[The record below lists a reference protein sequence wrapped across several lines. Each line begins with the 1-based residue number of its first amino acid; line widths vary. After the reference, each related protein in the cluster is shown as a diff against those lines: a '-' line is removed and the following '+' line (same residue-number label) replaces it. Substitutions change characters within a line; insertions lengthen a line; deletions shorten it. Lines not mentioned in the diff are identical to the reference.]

1 MGCHFLLQ
9 ETFPTQGLNLGLPHC
24 GQTLYHLSHQGSSTL
39 KSNILLESTCCCL
52 VAQSLRGVG
61 RNMDGCDLF
70 FFGCTARLLGESH
83 GTLLQY
89 SCLENP
95 MDRGAS
101 KHQCKLL
108 IIIYIYILIMYIY
121 IYISSPRLLCLQHWQ
136 ACTLG
141 IPRGTSG
148 KEPAYQCRKHKRC
161 GFDPWVG
168 KISLEEGMATH
179 SSSLAWRLPC
189 LVSYGAWGCKSPQ
202 THDLATKP
210 ALAQSDIFLII
221 FIFLL
226 SLS

>member
-1 MGCHFLLQ
+1 
-9 ETFPTQGLNLGLPHC
+9 
-24 GQTLYHLSHQGSSTL
+24 
-39 KSNILLESTCCCL
+39 
-52 VAQSLRGVG
+52 
-61 RNMDGCDLF
+61 
-70 FFGCTARLLGESH
+70 
-83 GTLLQY
+83 
-89 SCLENP
+89 
-95 MDRGAS
+95 
-101 KHQCKLL
+101 
-108 IIIYIYILIMYIY
+108 MYIY

-168 KISLEEGMATH
+168 KIPLEEGMATH

-189 LVSYGAWGCKSPQ
+189 LVSYGAWGCKRPQ